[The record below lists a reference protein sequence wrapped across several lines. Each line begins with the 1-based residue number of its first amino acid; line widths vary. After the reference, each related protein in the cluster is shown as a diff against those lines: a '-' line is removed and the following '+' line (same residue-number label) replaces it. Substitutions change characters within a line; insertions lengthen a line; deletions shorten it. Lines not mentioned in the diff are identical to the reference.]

1 MVQTGKSELINQ
13 EKSTNFL
20 HQKRNVAAMG
30 SCGFCLPSLTYD
42 PTTAKDLR
50 RTPARVS
57 LQSIS
62 GLPKQQQPIRI
73 KSTQG
78 HFLFIM

>member
-13 EKSTNFL
+13 EKSANFL

-30 SCGFCLPSLTYD
+30 SHGFCLPSLTYD
-42 PTTAKDLR
+42 PTTVKDLR

-62 GLPKQQQPIRI
+62 GQRKDVSGARRA
-73 KSTQG
+73 
-78 HFLFIM
+78 